1 VGAASSRGDGF
12 VVERDAAEAGVEAGA
27 GDGQD
32 ERFSRRGVLTGAM
45 LGAAAIMLASCRGGD
60 DDDEGEDD

>member
-1 VGAASSRGDGF
+1 